1 MRYIIKNLRSSLT
14 KNPAVSWLYIL
25 CTVVSV
31 LAVLFSHGVYQNYE
45 TKIIRE
51 DSDVFPD
58 VSISFG
64 NTIDSRTTRNG
75 NTVYFGDGTSTF
87 GEFRSVLDMLDAEVK
102 EGMGGFCVH
111 FYTQS
116 PQGLEEPYVQ
126 EEYKDKASVF
136 VSMIYDKE
144 ADDFGY
150 LKLRQLNSSLSYGR
164 HITRE
169 EYLAGEH
176 FVELPNY
183 VNEIIEKPKDLI
195 GTKIELL
202 GQEYT
207 VIGIYEDGSGDF
219 DVPFS
224 TVPDDAEFSSI
235 DIYTDKPITTKV
247 YKRFVAAMEEV
258 YGDRVLL
265 PDFPTVD
272 EEEQTFYRS
281 IMLISL
287 VLSAIAAITL
297 AILFRFIIYTRRKS
311 LAVLRLSGCT
321 RNGARIMYI
330 TEGIGITAAL
340 FLLTTLAYNKWILPH
355 LTVFFDRITE
365 VYTPAT
371 YVYIAAVFLGTLF
384 VVLCAMV
391 SFSVDKQP
399 VDMLRKAGG
408 R

>member
-1 MRYIIKNLRSSLT
+1 GIEDKNSRVKEYIVPFKTLSDDLEFSFISLT
-14 KNPAVSWLYIL
+14 P
-25 CTVVSV
+25 
-31 LAVLFSHGVYQNYE
+31 
-45 TKIIRE
+45 
-51 DSDVFPD
+51 
-58 VSISFG
+58 
-64 NTIDSRTTRNG
+64 
-75 NTVYFGDGTSTF
+75 
-87 GEFRSVLDMLDAEVK
+87 
-102 EGMGGFCVH
+102 
-111 FYTQS
+111 
-116 PQGLEEPYVQ
+116 
-126 EEYKDKASVF
+126 
-136 VSMIYDKE
+136 
-144 ADDFGY
+144 
-150 LKLRQLNSSLSYGR
+150 
-164 HITRE
+164 
-169 EYLAGEH
+169 
-176 FVELPNY
+176 
-183 VNEIIEKPKDLI
+183 
-195 GTKIELL
+195 
-202 GQEYT
+202 
-207 VIGIYEDGSGDF
+207 
-219 DVPFS
+219 
-224 TVPDDAEFSSI
+224 
-235 DIYTDKPITTKV
+235 DKPITTKV

-321 RNGARIMYI
+321 RNGARLMYI

-365 VYTPAT
+365 VYTPTT

>member
-1 MRYIIKNLRSSLT
+1 MKPQYIIKNLRISLIST
-14 KNPAVSWLYIL
+14 PIVCWLYVL
-25 CTVVSV
+25 CTVISV

-45 TKIIRE
+45 RKIISS
-51 DSDVFPD
+51 DSAELDYD
-58 VSISFG
+58 TGISFG
-64 NTIDSRTTRNG
+64 NKVSGFTTHSG
-75 NTVYFGDGTSTF
+75 NKCYIGDGKGTVK
-87 GEFRSVLDMLDAEVK
+87 EFRQLLSKLDNETK
-102 EGMGGFCVH
+102 EAMGGFFVDIT
-111 FYTQS
+111 YTDMI
-116 PQGLEEPYVQ
+116 
-126 EEYKDKASVF
+126 KDELVF
-136 VSMIYDKE
+136 LYSRIAYDKE
-144 ADDFGY
+144 AMDYGLCDKY
-150 LKLRQLNSSLSYGR
+150 TVNIPIQYGR
-164 HITRE
+164 NISQE
-169 EYLAGEH
+169 EMLAGEN
-176 FVELPNY
+176 VIVLPPVY
-183 VNEIIEKPKDLI
+183 DESYL
-195 GTKIELL
+195 GTDYELL
-202 GQEYT
+202 GKTYK
-207 VIGIYEDGSGDF
+207 VIGIESKSVKLYEF
-219 DVPFS
+219 IVPFKAL
-224 TVPDDAEFSSI
+224 PDDLEYRQICFI
-235 DIYTDKPITTKV
+235 PYKPITTKA
-247 YKRFVAAMEEV
+247 YKRFCAAMEEV
-258 YGDRVLL
+258 YGDRPIY
-265 PDFPTVD
+265 PDMPTVD

-321 RNGARIMYI
+321 RNGARLMYI

-365 VYTPAT
+365 VYTPTT